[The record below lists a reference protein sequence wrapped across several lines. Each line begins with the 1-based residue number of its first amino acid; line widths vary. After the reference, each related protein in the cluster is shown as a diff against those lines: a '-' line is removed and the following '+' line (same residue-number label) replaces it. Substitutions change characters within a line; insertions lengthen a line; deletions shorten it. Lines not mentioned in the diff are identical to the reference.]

1 MEGIFSLALLLV
13 FGLPFALL
21 KLAFKLLMLLLK
33 LPLGLLVP
41 QLLQFLSGKSNPR
54 EAALSE
60 ASRGAAMIVLP
71 VVVLLRDGAALPSV
85 SPWVALA
92 LMIVGGFWLYNGGKF
107 SVGWRDPKLLARAAI
122 KIALAVWLFRAIDQR
137 QWWIDPAVDA
147 VGNGLLSLLGWWLL
161 VTGATKLFLVLR
173 GLPSAVIVDIG
184 KPYGPADFAN
194 PSDAAKG
201 MKK

>member
-21 KLAFKLLMLLLK
+21 KLALKLLM

-71 VVVLLRDGAALPSV
+71 VVVLLRRWRGFAVSVAMGGAGADALRRF
-85 SPWVALA
+85 LA
-92 LMIVGGFWLYNGGKF
+92 LQRRKIR
-107 SVGWRDPKLLARAAI
+107 SRLA
-122 KIALAVWLFRAIDQR
+122 
-137 QWWIDPAVDA
+137 
-147 VGNGLLSLLGWWLL
+147 
-161 VTGATKLFLVLR
+161 
-173 GLPSAVIVDIG
+173 
-184 KPYGPADFAN
+184 
-194 PSDAAKG
+194 
-201 MKK
+201 

>member
-92 LMIVGGFWLYNGGKF
+92 LMIVGAFFLYNGGKF
-107 SVGWRDPKLLARAAI
+107 SVGWRDPKLLGRAAL
-122 KIALAVWLFRAIDQR
+122 KIIFAVALFRAIDQR
-137 QWWIDPAVDA
+137 QMWIDPAVDA
-147 VGNGLLSLLGWWLL
+147 VGNGVLSLLGWYLL
-161 VTGATKLFLVLR
+161 VTGLTKLFLVLR
-173 GLPSAVIVDIG
+173 GLPGPVFVNPG
-184 KPYGPADFAN
+184 GQYGEAGFWN
-194 PSDAAKG
+194 PKQKG
-201 MKK
+201 SKK